1 MLNIMVSA
9 GEVSGD
15 MHAAAVIKELKEKTK
30 ALDIEVNVFGMGST
44 ALKKAG
50 AEIIIDPTE
59 ISTIGYLEAFKN
71 LRTHFKHLKKLKE
84 LLKERKPDLVFLV
97 DYSAF
102 NMKLA
107 KACAKEGIKAVN
119 YFPPTAWI
127 YNKGRAK
134 KLADYGTHIA
144 AVLPM
149 ERDVYRQAG
158 AEVTFVGH
166 PLLDLVKVEGDKNS
180 IKADFKIRKK
190 KKVIG
195 LFPGS
200 RRGEIKALL
209 PEILKAAQRLD
220 ENFDHLSFVLAAA
233 EGVKDEFLK
242 EFTDDFKLDL
252 KIVRDNNYRLM
263 EAAEFLIT
271 ASGTTTLEAAILTT
285 PHIIV
290 YKSSLST
297 YLLAKYFFKIEF
309 IGKPNI
315 IAGKQILPELLQQEC
330 TAENIYVQAEE
341 WLNYKGLLV
350 EAERKLRE
358 VKEKLGGGG
367 AVKKTAELLLAEG
380 GLKGNG

>member
-1 MLNIMVSA
+1 
-9 GEVSGD
+9 
-15 MHAAAVIKELKEKTK
+15 MHAAAVIRELKAKTK
-30 ALDIEVNVFGMGST
+30 ALDIELNVFGMGST

-59 ISTIGYLEAFKN
+59 ISTIGYLEALKN
-71 LRTHFKHLKKLKE
+71 LKTHFKHLNKLKKI
-84 LLKERKPDLVFLV
+84 LKARKPDLVFLV
-97 DYSAF
+97 DYSGF

-180 IKADFKIRKK
+180 IKADFEIRKK
-190 KKVIG
+190 KKIIG

-209 PEILKAAQRLD
+209 PEMLKAAQRL
-220 ENFDHLSFVLAAA
+220 EQNFDHLSFVLAAA
-233 EGVKDEFLK
+233 EGIKDDFLK
-242 EFTDDFKLDL
+242 EITDNFKLDL

-285 PHIIV
+285 PQIIV

-330 TAENIYVQAEE
+330 TAANIYAQAEE

-350 EAERKLRE
+350 EAERKLQE

-380 GLKGNG
+380 GLKENG